1 MSELCMRRT
10 EGPLEITGGPTI
22 LRKKNDCDLKIDKSQ
37 KQILQIYKTLG
48 NNKLEQEK
56 QKKKIYRTQG
66 KLSLLSIYVE
76 RQ

>member
-56 QKKKIYRTQG
+56 QKKKDLQNTG
-66 KLSLLSIYVE
+66 
-76 RQ
+76 